1 MERAQRPHRQGE
13 ARGSFGTML
22 ARWRKARR
30 MSQLDL
36 ALEAEVSSRHLS
48 FVETDRSRPSRE
60 MVLRLA
66 AALEIAPREE
76 NELLLAA
83 GFAPHHRETPLE
95 AREMASMLAA
105 LRIILRHHDPYG
117 AVALDRCWN
126 IVMASEA
133 YAAGINAL
141 GLAGLAPVEPLT
153 LTKTPRPNMLRLLCH
168 PDGHRHHLAN
178 WPEVVRAV
186 LQRVERE
193 VGRSGAAEA
202 ERRALLAEVRAYPGI
217 PEAADLAGAP
227 PPLVIPIELRQPDG
241 TITRLLSTMATL
253 GTAED
258 ITLRELRIE
267 AFYAAEATA
276 EETLT

>member
-1 MERAQRPHRQGE
+1 MERSERQDRQSHASGT
-13 ARGSFGTML
+13 FGAML
-22 ARWRKARR
+22 ARWRKARH

-95 AREMASMLAA
+95 AREMAPMLAA

-126 IVMASEA
+126 VVMASEA

-141 GLAGLAPVEPLT
+141 GLAGMAPVEPLA
-153 LTKTPRPNMLRLLCH
+153 LTKMPRPNMLRLLCH

-178 WPEVVRAV
+178 WSEVVRAV

-202 ERRALLAEVRAYPGI
+202 ERRALLAEVRTYPGV
-217 PEAADLAGAP
+217 PEAADLGVP
-227 PPLVIPIELRQPDG
+227 GMPPLVIPIELRQPDG

-267 AFYAAEATA
+267 AFYPAATA
-276 EETLT
+276 